1 MGMLSPLTGAPS
13 MISYL
18 WTNELLAFS
27 CLQRNS
33 LGYGLVLM
41 EGVRTTPGCFSLD
54 DCNFHVFDFYANQEE
69 VDLPH
74 NDVF

>member
-1 MGMLSPLTGAPS
+1 M
-13 MISYL
+13 
-18 WTNELLAFS
+18 NLLAFS

-41 EGVRTTPGCFSLD
+41 KGVWTTPGCFSLD